1 MDADKRKQKVEFAE
15 DAQPWRPGEDDQE
28 LAEEPLAKRFSE
40 TQDEITDEAVVD
52 DSLETAVGKPRL
64 SEPDAD
70 APLPNDQADAHL
82 EAAIGATEPE
92 NLAEPQSPTE
102 TPEPADEE
110 PAETEPEITTAAVL
124 EAVLFAA
131 DEPFTPAKL
140 AEIIGVGSV
149 KDVREHIK
157 QLNKKYRQM
166 TCSFRIE
173 AIAGGYQ
180 MLTLPAFNPW
190 LQKLMRVRGETK
202 LSPAALETLA
212 IIAYKQPILRV
223 DIEAIRGVAC
233 GEMVRQLSEKGLV
246 KIVGRAE
253 VLGRPLLYGTTKRF
267 LEVFGLNSLK
277 DLPTAE
283 DLKKPG

>member
-1 MDADKRKQKVEFAE
+1 MDEKKHKHEVEFAE
-15 DAQPWRPGEDDQE
+15 DEQPWRPGAEDQDLAEGE
-28 LAEEPLAKRFSE
+28 LAGRFREAETDLTPDENADEHLEATVGEPQPGEE
-40 TQDEITDEAVVD
+40 
-52 DSLETAVGKPRL
+52 
-64 SEPDAD
+64 D
-70 APLPNDQADAHL
+70 APLPDDRTDEHI
-82 EAAIGATEPE
+82 EAAIGEAEPE
-92 NLAEPQSPTE
+92 AEESVE
-102 TPEPADEE
+102 DE
-110 PAETEPEITTAAVL
+110 PAEPEPEITTAAVL

-131 DEPFTPAKL
+131 DEPFTPGKL

-149 KDVREHIK
+149 KDVRTQIK
-157 QLNKKYRQM
+157 LLNQKYRQM
-166 TCSFRIE
+166 ACSFRIE

-190 LQKLMRVRGETK
+190 LQKLMRARSETK

-233 GEMVRQLSEKGLV
+233 GEMVRQLADKGLV

-267 LEVFGLNSLK
+267 LEIFGLNSLK
-277 DLPTAE
+277 DLPSVE
-283 DLKKPG
+283 DLKKPV